1 MKRKVLWI
9 VLAAVVLAAA
19 GGFAYWKRG
28 PKPVEVQIATVERA
42 NLQAKVS
49 ANGNIQAQKKV
60 ERLGRGRRGQGRA
73 WSAPLEV
80 SGYSRMQCPI
90 AGDCP

>member
-9 VLAAVVLAAA
+9 VLAAVVLAAV

-28 PKPVEVQIATVERA
+28 DKPVEVQIAKVERA

-60 ERLGRGRRGQGRA
+60 DISATIPGQITHLA
-73 WSAPLEV
+73 VEE
-80 SGYSRMQCPI
+80 
-90 AGDCP
+90 GDRVKKGQFLLQID